1 MRVDRLREYMDKRG
15 QNPESLEELVSVS
28 ERQIWR
34 WLKGEFTPN
43 VDALGRVAQA
53 LEVSAD
59 YLLGLSDDPT
69 PALKVDNLT
78 ADERDVLS
86 AMRRGEKLEA
96 IRIIASD
103 H

>member
-1 MRVDRLREYMDKRG
+1 MRKDRIRDLMRQRG
-15 QNPESLEELVSVS
+15 HTSESLSEVAGIAQRTLWRVLQEGKGTTDETLVKLAS
-28 ERQIWR
+28 
-34 WLKGEFTPN
+34 
-43 VDALGRVAQA
+43 A

-59 YLLGLSDDPT
+59 YLLGLTDDPK
-69 PALKVDNLT
+69 PSLKVDNLS